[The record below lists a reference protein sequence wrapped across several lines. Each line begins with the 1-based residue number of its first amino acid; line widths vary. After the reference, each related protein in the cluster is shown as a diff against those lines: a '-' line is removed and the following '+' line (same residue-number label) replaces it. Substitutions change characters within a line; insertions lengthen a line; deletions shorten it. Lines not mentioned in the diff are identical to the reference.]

1 MRQGIFF
8 YLSSVK
14 YVEEISSFL
23 YFLVVY
29 PCKVLIQQC
38 CGHQLMHI
46 RAQASEHWLGSGVS
60 WREEPGKKLRKT
72 GATFSK
78 LEPVSRQ
85 KKKIFSLVKEKQT
98 AIVCGMGQWSLVVG
112 EEVRGVKPCEKM
124 YCLLNLQQP
133 EAKSEAT
140 MKMNSAQRFAY
151 QIWSRCVTLDFKTFS
166 VSDHFGCRF
175 IEAQINR

>member
-1 MRQGIFF
+1 
-8 YLSSVK
+8 
-14 YVEEISSFL
+14 VEEISSFL

-46 RAQASEHWLGSGVS
+46 RAHASEHWLGSGVS

-85 KKKIFSLVKEKQT
+85 KKNIFSLVKEKQT
-98 AIVCGMGQWSLVVG
+98 AIVCGMGIKSGRWRGG
-112 EEVRGVKPCEKM
+112 EGCEVLWKNVLFTKF
-124 YCLLNLQQP
+124 
-133 EAKSEAT
+133 AT
-140 MKMNSAQRFAY
+140 TWGE
-151 QIWSRCVTLDFKTFS
+151 IWSQYEDELHSALRLPNMIKVYHSWLQNIFSFWPFRLSFHRSTNQPITNISKKKNKTRS
-166 VSDHFGCRF
+166 T
-175 IEAQINR
+175 